1 MNTLVPGAP
10 QAIQPEANGTAPIA
24 LGRARAPTLPAAQAQ
39 PLTQEAVLLGALH
52 EATEVTKA
60 VRTAVSA
67 GKFGPW
73 AGVILSAL
81 LWGAHM
87 LTGDRALLDRLEA
100 LEEAEDDRLEHDQW
114 VVQALQALSKGE
126 PLPDYPIPR
135 RRRKLDR

>member
-10 QAIQPEANGTAPIA
+10 VAVPQEGTAPIA
-24 LGRARAPTLPAAQAQ
+24 LGRSRAATLPAAQAQ
-39 PLTQEAVLLGALH
+39 PLSQEAVLLGALH

-60 VRTAVSA
+60 VRTAVAA
-67 GKFGPW
+67 GRFGPW

-114 VVQALQALSKGE
+114 VVSALQALSNGK